1 MQRKV
6 KIICTIGPASR
17 SEERIRELLDAGMDV
32 ARLNFSHGSREE
44 HLEMIER
51 LRAVAEQ
58 HGTPLAILQDLQGPK
73 IRTGP
78 MPEGG
83 VQLIDGSD
91 FTIAMDFDGIGN
103 AQRCGTTYPQLAEDV
118 LAGQHMLLDDGY
130 LTLEILDVTAT
141 EIRTRVVKGG
151 VLKSN
156 KGIIVPKASISA
168 PALSRKDLEDLDF
181 GLRAGVDAVALSFVR
196 SERDVIELQ
205 SAMKYH
211 GRNVPVIAKIERW
224 EGFMDIED
232 IIREADGIM
241 VARGDLGLE
250 MPAEQVPVL
259 QKHII
264 RRCNAHGKPVITA
277 TQMLES
283 MITQPRPTRAEA
295 SDVANAVL
303 DGTDCVMLSGETSVG
318 DWPVASVT
326 YMDRIIRAIEASEEK
341 HEREYAIPDDER
353 HNVTDAIG
361 KAACGL
367 AQQIGAAAIVTLTR
381 SGDTARLIAKYRPST
396 PILALSDTAATL
408 RGLAFTWGV
417 KGEFLPP
424 LPDQEYSIEAVR
436 KLLLERGLVD
446 AGALVVFSIG
456 SPLHKRG
463 PTNMLEVR
471 KV

>member
-17 SEERIRELLDAGMDV
+17 SEERIGELLNAGMDV

-44 HLEMIER
+44 HLENIEL
-51 LRAVAEQ
+51 LRKVAD
-58 HGTPLAILQDLQGPK
+58 GNGSSLAILQDLQGPK
-73 IRTGP
+73 IRTGA

-83 VQLIDGSD
+83 ALLEDGNEFLIS
-91 FTIAMDFDGIGN
+91 MDFDGIGDGH
-103 AQRCGTTYPQLAEDV
+103 RCGTTYPQLAEDV
-118 LAGQHMLLDDGY
+118 RAGQHMLLDDGY
-130 LTLEILDVTAT
+130 LTLEILDVNAT
-141 EIRTRVVKGG
+141 EIRTRVIKGG
-151 VLKSN
+151 MLKSN

-168 PALSRKDLEDLDF
+168 PALSSKDLEDLEF

-205 SAMKYH
+205 SAMKYL
-211 GRNVPVIAKIERW
+211 GRIVPAIAKIERW
-224 EGFMDIED
+224 EGYVDIED

-283 MITQPRPTRAEA
+283 MISQPRPTRAEA

-318 DWPVASVT
+318 DWPIESVT
-326 YMDRIIRAIEASEEK
+326 YMDRIIRAIEGAEK
-341 HEREYAIPDDER
+341 MHEREYAIPDDEQ
-353 HNVTDAIG
+353 HNMTDAIG

-396 PILALSDTAATL
+396 PILALSDTPATL
-408 RGLAFTWGV
+408 RSLAFTWGV
-417 KGEFLPP
+417 RGTLLPP
-424 LPDQEYSIEAVR
+424 LPDNEYTIDAVR
-436 KLLLERGLVD
+436 ALLLERGLI
-446 AGALVVFSIG
+446 APGALVVFSIG